1 MRQLAI
7 IGLLMIAGLFA
18 GALVVSGNYLLG
30 AFMGAILGGAAGLI
44 VAAFPRHNDYPPDG
58 DFWFKD

>member
-30 AFMGAILGGAAGLI
+30 AFMGAIIGGAAGVI
-44 VAAFPRHNDYPPDG
+44 VVSFPRSHDYPES